1 MDTYKRLDQYQSEPN
16 IPTPATKYIKQN
28 YNVCGKG
35 YYVHT
40 DGWRQNNPDDDSEAW
55 GCHICPIPFPEP
67 TDTAYTGLPNPY
79 PAYTDLQ
86 EMCNPHP
93 TVWFPKQQSND
104 IMGNVDATMTGEFQ
118 TWNKVKT
125 VLEGNGGNDP
135 GHIEIAA
142 KWWTEKLTHDE
153 LTMQRDM
160 IKYTGTVDQMKQEI
174 IDYTN
179 PQPPCPTN
187 IQAGPG
193 SPLGIRL
200 DRESPFATPYSTPSC
215 SNGVITDIITDQ
227 FKPWSIHYAQQSA
240 LKEPTKEFD
249 FSVFNRELGPPNSEF
264 ESCLND
270 IFTDNIDYDET
281 QINQLKQSNWRS
293 YSDENYSFIRRKLQM
308 FLDHSNDERIMDCM
322 GKYLYLDDTICKV
335 GVTQH
340 MVKIAEI
347 LFYIIGYDRN
357 FTITSETDRR
367 QLEQLIIRLGNYVP
381 RVLDRII
388 EISDMY
394 EKQYC
399 RGKVSHATHVLRIAY
414 DKMFQ
419 IKHPIVSF
427 SNPFSSLLSEDKTNP
442 TEFNRATILS
452 VLGIAFL
459 KYF

>member
-1 MDTYKRLDQYQSEPN
+1 MDTYKRLDQYQSESN

-28 YNVCGKG
+28 YNVCGQG

-40 DGWRQNNPDDDSEAW
+40 NGWRQNNPNDDSEAW
-55 GCHICPIPFPEP
+55 GCHICPTPFPDS

-86 EMCNPHP
+86 EMCNPQP

-125 VLEGNGGNDP
+125 VLERGVDDP
-135 GHIEIAA
+135 GHIEIAV
-142 KWWTEKLTHDE
+142 KWWTEKLTNDE
-153 LTMQRDM
+153 LSKRRDR
-160 IKYTGTVDQMKQEI
+160 INYPGSVEQMKQEI
-174 IDYTN
+174 LNYTN
-179 PQPPCPTN
+179 PKPPCPA
-187 IQAGPG
+187 IQAGDG
-193 SPLGIRL
+193 SALGRRL
-200 DRESPFATPYSTPSC
+200 SLSTPQPNYSTPAC
-215 SNGVITDIITDQ
+215 SNRFITDIITDQ
-227 FKPWSIHYAQQSA
+227 YEPWSIHHEQLRDLNQP
-240 LKEPTKEFD
+240 LKEFD

-270 IFTDNIDYDET
+270 IFTDNSDYDEI

-293 YSDENYSFIRRKLQM
+293 YSDENYAFIRRKLQM
-308 FLDHSNDERIMDCM
+308 FLDHSNDKRIMDCM

-347 LFYIIGYDRN
+347 LFYIIGYDPN
-357 FTITSETDRR
+357 FTVMNESDRR

-399 RGKVSHATHVLRIAY
+399 RGEVSHATHVLRTAY

-419 IKHPIVSF
+419 VEHPMVSF
-427 SNPFSSLLSEDKTNP
+427 SNPFSTLVSDSSPE
-442 TEFNRATILS
+442 EFNRATILG